1 MKINYNSTY
10 ARTGSALLRGAK
22 QRVVRAL
29 APLCV
34 TLFVLTGA
42 PTQAQNAEVMSSYE
56 QELQQLFSHVFYD
69 ATDNERYNANEQA
82 LATFYTA
89 LEQKKSFFWDW
100 NLGKEV
106 SVLTSSDRQ
115 FRIITWAVTRDNGER
130 ECFGFL
136 QSYNEKEERYDIHT
150 LMDRSDEL
158 INMEETVLSP
168 DNWLGSV
175 YQELIETKH
184 EGKTYYTLLGWT
196 GVDALTQRKVI
207 EPLLFRGSNAT
218 PQFGQNLFRREKN
231 RRRVVLQYTNTAM
244 VNLRYDE
251 QYVRTFSNKRVK
263 NKKGRTI
270 NVREQHDDKM
280 KMIIFDEIAP
290 MVMGMEGLYQ
300 YYIPTGTEKAYVF
313 TEGRWELQGYAFGQ
327 DPNERLNKEFAPLP
341 KDQPAYRLRNAQ
353 EQ

>member
-1 MKINYNSTY
+1 M
-10 ARTGSALLRGAK
+10 
-22 QRVVRAL
+22 QRVVRGL
-29 APLCV
+29 SCCCV
-34 TLFVLTGA
+34 GLFMLMCL
-42 PTQAQNAEVMSSYE
+42 PSQAQDADVMTAYE
-56 QELQQLFSHVFYD
+56 QELQQLFNHVFYD

-82 LATFYTA
+82 LSTFYNA

-100 NLGKEV
+100 NLGKGV

-115 FRIITWAVTRDNGER
+115 FRIITWAVMRDNGER

-136 QSYNEKEERYDIHT
+136 QSYNEKDERYDIHT
-150 LMDRSDEL
+150 LIDRSDEI
-158 INMEETVLSP
+158 INKEEMVLSP

-175 YQELIETKH
+175 YQEIIETKH
-184 EGKTYYTLLGWT
+184 EGKTFYTLLGWT

-207 EPLLFRGSNAT
+207 EPLFFRGSSAM

-231 RRRVVLQYTNTAM
+231 RRRVVLEYTNTAM

-251 QYVRTFSNKRVK
+251 QFVRTFTNKRVK
-263 NKKGRTI
+263 GKKGRTI
-270 NVREQHDDKM
+270 NVREQHDNKT

-290 MVMGMEGLYQ
+290 MVVGMEGLYQ

-327 DPNERLNKEFAPLP
+327 DPNEKLNKEFAPLP
-341 KDQPAYRLRNAQ
+341 KQQPAYQLRTSQ